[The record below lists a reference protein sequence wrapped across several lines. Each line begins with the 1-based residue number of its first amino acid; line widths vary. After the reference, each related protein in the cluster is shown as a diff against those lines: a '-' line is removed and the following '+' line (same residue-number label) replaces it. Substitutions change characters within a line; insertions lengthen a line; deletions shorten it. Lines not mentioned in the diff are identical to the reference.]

1 MSVRLSGDS
10 WVEKALPCRTS
21 PSSDQMRQ
29 EEQKLLLCGN
39 MPEFKMQQQGT
50 TLMRIDNLGLGPW
63 AAGLGLQALGCG

>member
-1 MSVRLSGDS
+1 
-10 WVEKALPCRTS
+10 
-21 PSSDQMRQ
+21 MRQ

>member
-1 MSVRLSGDS
+1 MKR
-10 WVEKALPCRTS
+10 ALPCRTS

-63 AAGLGLQALGCG
+63 AAGLGLRLSRNFIPTNIGC